1 MSDCDV
7 KPVTHITEPGFI
19 AHCGEISGMV
29 VHKCQIITVDK
40 HGRLVIRSP
49 TSLNER
55 RLFHQ
60 VPSNETITALLPTAR
75 KLLRDQRECLGGGGG
90 AIQNE
95 LVSGPNAPMLRFL
108 RRAAVRRK
116 VQAAGHTKQATDER
130 HRSLSYLGF
139 QMGGY
144 VRKCSNQTAASRRTS
159 LFNSRLQGF
168 EGLTVKP
175 NDTIPPWAHSCTE
188 LQKIKDPSR
197 FLAAVICFYFQAQA
211 LKGTAMSDPPVP
223 SSPFSSTWK
232 TDSISY
238 NDEVGKHE
246 EEEHLLCIKKAGNKT
261 LTVWLGGL
269 FVKIPYEHL
278 QTIWELTSVAT
289 DYYKSEF
296 NIDDSQ
302 QWGAKPKLSTST
314 RPFDELSPELLVSDV
329 VEHSG
334 ICVLYLILGTDEGN
348 KEEEN
353 IYNSS
358 SSSFIHDGVVPTIT
372 VESSSFPNTI
382 DVLNFSTSP
391 GVAKG
396 NEYNTTTTVGQDNK
410 TTVPKAMA
418 AGGVLAQILGLVHES
433 STTCSSE
440 DSNSESDISESD
452 G

>member
-1 MSDCDV
+1 
-7 KPVTHITEPGFI
+7 
-19 AHCGEISGMV
+19 
-29 VHKCQIITVDK
+29 
-40 HGRLVIRSP
+40 
-49 TSLNER
+49 
-55 RLFHQ
+55 
-60 VPSNETITALLPTAR
+60 
-75 KLLRDQRECLGGGGG
+75 
-90 AIQNE
+90 
-95 LVSGPNAPMLRFL
+95 
-108 RRAAVRRK
+108 
-116 VQAAGHTKQATDER
+116 
-130 HRSLSYLGF
+130 
-139 QMGGY
+139 MGGY
-144 VRKCSNQTAASRRTS
+144 VRKCSNRTAASRRTP

-197 FLAAVICFYFQAQA
+197 FLAAVMCFYFQAQA
-211 LKGTAMSDPPVP
+211 LKVSADLKGVKNISQCPLVWSTWPKCTSSFSSFTTKGTAMSDPPVP

-261 LTVWLGGL
+261 LTVCLGGL

-314 RPFDELSPELLVSDV
+314 RLFDELSPELLVSDV